1 MRGGSDGISVPG
13 PESYEGAGCKSLK
26 GPIALA
32 IDVLF
37 LFFHNLLLVI
47 LTIFSL
53 FRKIIM

>member
-37 LFFHNLLLVI
+37 
-47 LTIFSL
+47 
-53 FRKIIM
+53 